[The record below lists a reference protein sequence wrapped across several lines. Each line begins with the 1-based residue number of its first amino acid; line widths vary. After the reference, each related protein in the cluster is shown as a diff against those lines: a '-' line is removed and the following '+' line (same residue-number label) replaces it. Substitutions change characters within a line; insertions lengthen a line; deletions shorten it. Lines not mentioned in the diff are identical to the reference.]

1 MSDEHRERLR
11 NIRRFDQLVA
21 YLYDDLKWPIETDD
35 FEDLTFDYEAEDL
48 GLDFKTAAKITQI
61 KQLRPLVTNQPWGIF
76 FVKFAPK
83 RLPVVALRRI
93 LGRLVIK
100 KRTAA
105 NTSELASWQLN
116 DLLFISSYGEGDN
129 RQISLAHFSENE
141 QFGDLPTLRVL
152 GWDGNDRDLKL
163 DHVHNELQTKLCWP
177 EDDTDF
183 NTWREQWSSVFTL
196 RNREEI
202 TTSQQLAIRLAD
214 LASSIRRKVNAALA
228 VETEHGPMRKLMKAF
243 QEALIHD
250 LKEDDFADMYA
261 QTIAYGLLSARVSRQ
276 SGALVVDD
284 VALMVPITSPFLREL
299 METFL
304 HLGGRKQKG
313 SVSAAIDFDELG
325 INDVVELLRGP
336 RWMPCCATS
345 TTAIPKKIPS
355 FTSTSCS

>member
-76 FVKFAPK
+76 FVQFAPK

-116 DLLFISSYGEGDN
+116 DLMFISSSYGTGDN

-152 GWDGNDRDLKL
+152 GWDGTT
-163 DHVHNELQTKLCWP
+163 VI
-177 EDDTDF
+177 
-183 NTWREQWSSVFTL
+183 SS
-196 RNREEI
+196 
-202 TTSQQLAIRLAD
+202 
-214 LASSIRRKVNAALA
+214 
-228 VETEHGPMRKLMKAF
+228 
-243 QEALIHD
+243 
-250 LKEDDFADMYA
+250 
-261 QTIAYGLLSARVSRQ
+261 
-276 SGALVVDD
+276 
-284 VALMVPITSPFLREL
+284 
-299 METFL
+299 
-304 HLGGRKQKG
+304 
-313 SVSAAIDFDELG
+313 
-325 INDVVELLRGP
+325 
-336 RWMPCCATS
+336 
-345 TTAIPKKIPS
+345 
-355 FTSTSCS
+355 